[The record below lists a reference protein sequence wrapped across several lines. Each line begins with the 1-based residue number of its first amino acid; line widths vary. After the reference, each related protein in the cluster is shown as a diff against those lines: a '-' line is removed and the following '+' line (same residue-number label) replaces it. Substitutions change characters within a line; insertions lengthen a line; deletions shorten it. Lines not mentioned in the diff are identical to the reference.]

1 MQTTLT
7 TSLLRFANIRKLLAL
22 NSVVNVFVITLE
34 NMRLSKKLN
43 DAQLI
48 AMSILR
54 KSRCRTRWP
63 PFHDLSTEPR
73 IAVCK
78 NNTVYPILKKIEHY
92 ENINISIN

>member
-54 KSRCRTRWP
+54 KSRCRTKWP
-63 PFHDLSTEPR
+63 PFHDLSMEPS
-73 IAVCK
+73 IAYVK
-78 NNTVYPILKKIEHY
+78 TTKFTIFLKKIEHY